1 MLNMPPTPEIWNSPK
16 FRQFTFY
23 AICGGTGVT
32 IDLTCYSAL
41 VFSGVEYQLAN
52 AVGYAAGTLVSF
64 FLNRHFTFKTY
75 DRTMRRLA
83 MFLATAGI
91 GYAISST
98 MLWTFVGLLNI
109 HPIPSKLMT
118 LIVVLA
124 FQFLINRAVTFRATS
139 SNAIKDE

>member
-1 MLNMPPTPEIWNSPK
+1 MFSIIPPAIWNNPK
-16 FRQFTFY
+16 FRQFIFY

-32 IDLTCYSAL
+32 VDLACYSAL
-41 VFSGVEYQLAN
+41 IFSSVEYQLAN

-75 DRTMRRLA
+75 DRTVRRLV

-98 MLWTFVGLLNI
+98 MLWTFVKLLNI
-109 HPIPSKLMT
+109 HPITSKLMT
-118 LIVVLA
+118 LAVVLA
-124 FQFLINRAVTFRATS
+124 VQFLINRAVTFRATS
-139 SNAIKDE
+139 SDIIKDE